1 MNSNYLIKNTKELPA
16 HPILEILKAGNR
28 RFMENSRLNRDHH
41 TGIDATKD
49 GQEPFAAI
57 LSCMD
62 SRVAAELVFDQ
73 GIGDIFNIRIAGNI
87 VTPEVLGS
95 LEYAVEVSGTPV
107 ILILGHTGCG
117 AIGGACDQVN
127 LGNLTGLLEKIQ
139 PAIHAEKTVR
149 HQRNSQN
156 PEFVRKVTL
165 LHLENVLKDM
175 LGQSSII
182 AGAVAGERLLV
193 ATAIYDIASGAVQFL
208 SGTAEAALPFTAPQ
222 SVVI

>member
-1 MNSNYLIKNTKELPA
+1 M
-16 HPILEILKAGNR
+16 
-28 RFMENSRLNRDHH
+28 
-41 TGIDATKD
+41 
-49 GQEPFAAI
+49 
-57 LSCMD
+57 
-62 SRVAAELVFDQ
+62 
-73 GIGDIFNIRIAGNI
+73 
-87 VTPEVLGS
+87 
-95 LEYAVEVSGTPV
+95 